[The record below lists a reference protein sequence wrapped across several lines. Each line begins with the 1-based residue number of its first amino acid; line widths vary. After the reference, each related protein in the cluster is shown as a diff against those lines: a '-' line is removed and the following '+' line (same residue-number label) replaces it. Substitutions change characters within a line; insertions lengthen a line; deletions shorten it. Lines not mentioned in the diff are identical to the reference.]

1 MANYT
6 KSFNFRNGVQV
17 DDENFIIN
25 PNGLVGIGTS
35 IPKKKLDVRGNASIT
50 GIASLTDVGV
60 TGIITAGTIKI
71 DAASGV
77 ITATKFVGDAT
88 GMTGIVA
95 IATDGW
101 VSGSTGIHTAINVG
115 IGSTIPSCKLDII
128 GGANIVGVIT
138 ATTFKGPLEG
148 DVTGSVLTASQT
160 NITSLGT
167 LTGLDVNGHSELD
180 GVNVSGASTF
190 TGAIDANGDLDVDGH
205 TELDQL
211 NVSGVS
217 TFAGITT
224 VTGTTLFTKA
234 LDVSGSSNL
243 RGFTTF
249 ENSINCK
256 NVSADGTLTASG
268 NVSFSGDV
276 TLGNA
281 AADKIYPTG
290 RIASNLVPQ
299 SNTVDLG
306 QSGGNAWGDIHSAK
320 TIFANQLS
328 SGITTVGGLY
338 DSAIKRLQ
346 ATGVGVSVYNEL
358 NVASIN
364 YGTGELSQKYGSLR
378 YGNESGTFEYSTRK
392 SVDLLNYDT
401 GNINFYLDAGNQNSG
416 IGSFHWHNGPST
428 PLMSLSADGNLG
440 IGITDPSYKLHVSG
454 VSTFTGNVTAGNN
467 LLVGND
473 LTVTNNFS
481 ITNGSFT
488 GNINGNVTGKL
499 FGNVVATSGF
509 STFYDLH
516 STRTVG
522 IGMTSDP
529 ASPLSINSNTTQR
542 FTVNYAGQIG
552 AGVASPSCAVDFANA
567 NSEADKRYMRPP
579 SVDTTERD
587 ALTGVTGGAMI
598 YNNSTNTIEV
608 YTGSQ
613 WSQQASGGATD
624 LNSLSDVTI
633 TGSPGSGQFLKY
645 TGSGWENSTG
655 SVGNLTDL
663 TDVVITGT
671 PNAGDTVQWDAGTSK
686 WINGTNSISQ
696 LDDITNVD
704 ITTPVADNV
713 LKWDGTNTKW
723 INGPVPAVTSIAS
736 GTGLS
741 GGTITGTGTINL
753 ADTAVTAGNY
763 TNADITV
770 DAQGR
775 ITAAANGTGGG
786 GGTSLGSRTTKSGT
800 TGSIAKDAS
809 ADLNITGAFKSY
821 ALLKVAIDAPA
832 WVVLYTNDTTRTADD
847 ARAEGTDP
855 TPGSGV
861 LAEVYTTTAGASTF
875 IMTPGLIGWNDDGTP
890 GTTIYAKVKNKRAA
904 AGSNTITVT
913 LTVVQLEA

>member
-224 VTGTTLFTKA
+224 VTGTTLFAKA
-234 LDVSGSSNL
+234 LDISGSSNL

-256 NVSADGTLTASG
+256 NVSADGTLTATG
-268 NVSFSGDV
+268 NVTFSGDV
-276 TLGNA
+276 TLGNV

-364 YGTGELSQKYGSLR
+364 YGTDELSQKYGSLR

-401 GNINFYLDAGNQNSG
+401 GNINFYLDGSNTNSG
-416 IGSFHWHNGPST
+416 IGSFHWHKGPDS
-428 PLMSLSADGNLG
+428 PLMTLNAEGNLG
-440 IGITDPSYKLHVSG
+440 IGITEPEYRLHVSG
-454 VSTFTGNVTAGNN
+454 VSTFSSDVTAGNN
-467 LLVGND
+467 LLVANDLTVGND
-473 LTVTNNFS
+473 LTVSNTINA
-481 ITNGSFT
+481 
-488 GNINGNVTGKL
+488 NISGNVTGYL
-499 FGNVVATSGF
+499 LGDVVAPLAGI
-509 STFYDLH
+509 STFYH
-516 STRTVG
+516 SMSNTIG
-522 IGMTSDP
+522 IGTTGTGEYPFRMKYDDGETP
-529 ASPLSINSNTTQR
+529 ANYISIDENGYFHGLNKLGVSGQEASLAAINFKNAGAASNIRFMIPPTVDNNGRAGLSTAGYAGALIYNSSINKLQ
-542 FTVNYAGQIG
+542 
-552 AGVASPSCAVDFANA
+552 
-567 NSEADKRYMRPP
+567 
-579 SVDTTERD
+579 
-587 ALTGVTGGAMI
+587 
-598 YNNSTNTIEV
+598 V
-608 YTGSQ
+608 YTGD
-613 WSQQASGGATD
+613 ATGWE
-624 LNSLSDVTI
+624 TI
-633 TGSPGSGQFLKY
+633 TSS
-645 TGSGWENSTG
+645 
-655 SVGNLTDL
+655 
-663 TDVVITGT
+663 
-671 PNAGDTVQWDAGTSK
+671 
-686 WINGTNSISQ
+686 
-696 LDDITNVD
+696 
-704 ITTPVADNV
+704 
-713 LKWDGTNTKW
+713 
-723 INGPVPAVTSIAS
+723 
-736 GTGLS
+736 
-741 GGTITGTGTINL
+741 
-753 ADTAVTAGNY
+753 
-763 TNADITV
+763 
-770 DAQGR
+770 
-775 ITAAANGTGGG
+775 
-786 GGTSLGSRTTKSGT
+786 
-800 TGSIAKDAS
+800 
-809 ADLNITGAFKSY
+809 
-821 ALLKVAIDAPA
+821 
-832 WVVLYTNDTTRTADD
+832 
-847 ARAEGTDP
+847 
-855 TPGSGV
+855 
-861 LAEVYTTTAGASTF
+861 
-875 IMTPGLIGWNDDGTP
+875 
-890 GTTIYAKVKNKRAA
+890 
-904 AGSNTITVT
+904 
-913 LTVVQLEA
+913 